1 MTGKQLKQLREA
13 RGWSRSETA
22 RRADISP
29 AAVER
34 HEHLPH
40 LANINQRVVAG
51 YAAAYEVSAAEI
63 RRVPAGVKVQDG
75 RGKYERKR
83 KARKGG
89 QR

>member
-1 MTGKQLKQLREA
+1 MTGKQLKKLREA

-34 HEHLPH
+34 HEHLAH
-40 LANINQRVVAG
+40 LANLYQRSVAG
-51 YAAAYEVSAAEI
+51 YARAYDINAADI
-63 RRVPAGVKVQDG
+63 RRVAAGVKVTDG